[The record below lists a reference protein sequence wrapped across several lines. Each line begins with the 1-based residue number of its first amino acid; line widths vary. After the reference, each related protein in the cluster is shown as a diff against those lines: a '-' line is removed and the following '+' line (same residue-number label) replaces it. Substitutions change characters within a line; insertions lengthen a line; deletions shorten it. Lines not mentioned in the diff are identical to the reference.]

1 MTSYRGTSATA
12 ITAVAVALSVSACG
26 GAGAQPAE
34 PTARSAPERPS
45 MAAQA
50 PRPKRYSTSLYSA
63 RVPDWSLVA
72 DEQAQEEIVRSKW
85 KKAGENTSVLIDAIP
100 GETEAPTSKAESVR
114 AVVSQRSGY
123 RELQF
128 GPVTLGGREAFRW
141 EFEEDGER
149 RVDYFLQG
157 CGGGYAILG
166 STRAS
171 RFGRYEK
178 TFRAVAQSLDC
189 KEGAQRATEPEQ
201 ETPRE
206 CDSEELQGTLVINS
220 GDVGCDEAREVGSN
234 SRGPN
239 SARGPAGWDCSGFAT
254 SLKGSKLS
262 AVEGYSCS
270 RGNDRL
276 SLYSEEGDAATT
288 PDSGSGSGTDSS
300 EDPDP
305 GAAADCPADR
315 YVPPSYG
322 SPGYCAG
329 PNE

>member
-1 MTSYRGTSATA
+1 
-12 ITAVAVALSVSACG
+12 
-26 GAGAQPAE
+26 
-34 PTARSAPERPS
+34 
-45 MAAQA
+45 
-50 PRPKRYSTSLYSA
+50 
-63 RVPDWSLVA
+63 
-72 DEQAQEEIVRSKW
+72 
-85 KKAGENTSVLIDAIP
+85 VLIDAIP

-123 RELQF
+123 RELRF

-149 RVDYFLQG
+149 RVDYFLRG

-206 CDSEELQGTLVINS
+206 CDSEELQGALVINS

-254 SLKGSKLS
+254 SLEGSKLS

-288 PDSGSGSGTDSS
+288 PDSGSGSGTDSLEIRTPGLPPTVLPTATCRPATGAPATARGQTS
-300 EDPDP
+300 DSGSVARGAERPEWRTGRKACAPARPDLP
-305 GAAADCPADR
+305 SSDVRSCSRPAR
-315 YVPPSYG
+315 RVPPRLPSVEAPRVSLRCSASALVNCFG
-322 SPGYCAG
+322 SGRSCFSLR
-329 PNE
+329 